1 MQVCWYAMIWVMN
14 ERREDNGENHGLN
27 DLAHR
32 LREAVSR
39 PLDEWREVY
48 EGFSPVV
55 LETGERRPRVPP
67 PGADT
72 RRAAVL
78 VPILVEGD
86 DARVVYTVRK
96 DDLADHAGQISFP
109 GGSIEARDTSLLET
123 ALREAEEEI
132 DLRPELVEVVG
143 ELEEMYIPPS
153 NFRVSPFV
161 GLLPPEAEMVLAPD
175 EVEEIFTVSLTT
187 LTADETF
194 RKVLWRCDGR
204 DNSGPPGTPGLAGIQ
219 ALGGVMLRVVAMVLF
234 GLMFLAEAGDL
245 YGLVLTLADPVAEA
259 DRFGITASAE
269 ILRSAVLLILALV
282 VCSGALLA
290 LVGLLARMPALFHT
304 SALVCAIGYLVY
316 GLFQVVDGALQ
327 LGSAIVVVAGLIYV
341 VLGGIAYAMYRSVY

>member
-1 MQVCWYAMIWVMN
+1 MISMMN
-14 ERREDNGENHGLN
+14 KRKEDTGENRGRN
-27 DLAHR
+27 DLADR

-39 PLDEWREVY
+39 PLGDWNEVY
-48 EGFSPVV
+48 EGFSPVD

-67 PGADT
+67 PGSDS

-109 GGSIEARDTSLLET
+109 GGSLESGDGSLLET

-132 DLRPELVEVVG
+132 DLSPELVEVVG

-175 EVEEIFTVSLTT
+175 EVEEIFTVSLAT
-187 LTADETF
+187 LAANETF
-194 RKVLWRCDGR
+194 QKVLWRRDGR
-204 DNSGPPGTPGLAGIQ
+204 DYEVPVFAIGGPVPRNIWGATA
-219 ALGGVMLRVVAMVLF
+219 AM
-234 GLMFLAEAGDL
+234 
-245 YGLVLTLADPVAEA
+245 
-259 DRFGITASAE
+259 TA
-269 ILRSAVLLILALV
+269 
-282 VCSGALLA
+282 ALLA
-290 LVGLLARMPALFHT
+290 R
-304 SALVCAIGYLVY
+304 
-316 GLFQVVDGALQ
+316 
-327 LGSAIVVVAGLIYV
+327 LGWRE
-341 VLGGIAYAMYRSVY
+341 YRR